1 MKHFSCE
8 TRHFSR
14 DRVLAGRQGG
24 IGPASYPYDDHVRE
38 IGVRELKAKL
48 GSVLRR
54 VEGGERVRVTR
65 RGRPV
70 ADIVPVETAEEQRQR
85 MIAEGRITPGVRPL
99 PKNPPPPI
107 KTSRPASEL
116 ILAEREEDR

>member
-1 MKHFSCE
+1 
-8 TRHFSR
+8 
-14 DRVLAGRQGG
+14 
-24 IGPASYPYDDHVRE
+24 
-38 IGVRELKAKL
+38 LKAKL

-54 VEGGERVRVTR
+54 VEAGERVRVTR

-70 ADIVPVETAEEQRQR
+70 ADIVPVETPEEQRQR
-85 MIAEGRITPGVRPL
+85 MIAEGRITPGLRPL

>member
-1 MKHFSCE
+1 M
-8 TRHFSR
+8 
-14 DRVLAGRQGG
+14 
-24 IGPASYPYDDHVRE
+24 
-38 IGVRELKAKL
+38 KAKL

-70 ADIVPVETAEEQRQR
+70 ADIVPVESADERWER
-85 MIAEGRITPGVRPL
+85 MIAEGRITPATAPMDR
-99 PKNPPPPI
+99 NPPPPI
-107 KTSRPASEL
+107 KTDGPASEL

>member
-1 MKHFSCE
+1 M
-8 TRHFSR
+8 
-14 DRVLAGRQGG
+14 
-24 IGPASYPYDDHVRE
+24 
-38 IGVRELKAKL
+38 KAKL

-70 ADIVPVETAEEQRQR
+70 ADIVPVETPDERWER
-85 MIAEGRITPGVRPL
+85 MIAEGRITPPSAPL
-99 PKNPPPPI
+99 DRNPPPPI
-107 KTSRPASEL
+107 KTDRPASEL

>member
-1 MKHFSCE
+1 
-8 TRHFSR
+8 
-14 DRVLAGRQGG
+14 
-24 IGPASYPYDDHVRE
+24 VRE

-48 GSVLRR
+48 SSVLSR

-70 ADIVPVETAEEQRQR
+70 ADIVPVETPEEQWER
-85 MIAEGRITPGVRPL
+85 MIAEGRITPASAPL
-99 PKNPPPPI
+99 DRNPPPPI